1 MGMKRINIYITEIE
15 DVALRHLAD
24 ETGIAYAELVRRAID
39 RYISQPDVLRSPQPT
54 KDHADAPC

>member
-1 MGMKRINIYITEIE
+1 MKRINIYITEIE

-39 RYISQPDVLRSPQPT
+39 RYVSQPDVLRRPQQK
-54 KDHADAPC
+54 KDHADGTC